1 MGRKQSK
8 YVIVTVRII
17 YYHFLQQV
25 FDKAVDCLLFDM
37 AVIKRVYLENLV
49 VSGKLESFELI
60 KRRQQAPQLKL
71 SWIKNN
77 NGDSISDTSILDVF
91 SIVSLTLISDK
102 DKSLCFKADLN
113 SP

>member
-1 MGRKQSK
+1 
-8 YVIVTVRII
+8 
-17 YYHFLQQV
+17 
-25 FDKAVDCLLFDM
+25 M

-77 NGDSISDTSILDVF
+77 NGDSITDTSFLDVF
-91 SIVSLTLISDK
+91 SNNSVDSVRFLFFSGSLSMNKLVAKKFD
-102 DKSLCFKADLN
+102 
-113 SP
+113 